1 MGYPVVGDPV
11 YGFKKQK
18 IKTNGQLLHA
28 HKLSLTH
35 PSTGERMTF
44 TAPLP
49 DVFKEILEKLYAKY
63 GVGKEESLFAPS
75 TVIRE

>member
-18 IKTNGQLLHA
+18 IKTDGQLLHA

-49 DVFKEILEKLYAKY
+49 TVFQEILEKLYAKY
-63 GVGKEESLFAPS
+63 GVKKEETLFAPS
-75 TVIRE
+75 TIIRE